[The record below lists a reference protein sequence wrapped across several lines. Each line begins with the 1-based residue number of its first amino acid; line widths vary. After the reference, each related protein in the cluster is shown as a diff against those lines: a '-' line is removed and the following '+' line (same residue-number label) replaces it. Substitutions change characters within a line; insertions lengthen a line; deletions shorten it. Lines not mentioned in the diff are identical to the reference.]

1 MWTRGVRHELGYEKV
16 QTDLGAGRPGDLST
30 AAVDQASTEPGE
42 DMKIRASVK
51 NTKET
56 HHVVVSTNDNQTALE
71 ITPKLKG
78 RGSSINGGELL
89 FLSLATCY
97 CNDIFR
103 EAERMEIVVHE
114 LEVDVHGEFGG
125 RGEPA
130 KNVSFD
136 VKISADAGEDK
147 IKELLHLTDTV
158 AEIQNTM
165 RIAVPVMLRHTEIL

>member
-1 MWTRGVRHELGYEKV
+1 
-16 QTDLGAGRPGDLST
+16 
-30 AAVDQASTEPGE
+30 
-42 DMKIRASVK
+42 MKIAASVQNSK
-51 NTKET
+51 DSHIT
-56 HHVVVSTNDNQTALE
+56 VVATNDIQTFLD
-71 ITPKLKG
+71 IKPKGTG

-103 EAERMEIVVHE
+103 EAESMGITVHT
-114 LEVDVHGEFGG
+114 LEVNVNGDFGG

-136 VKISADAGEDK
+136 VKISADASEDRVN
-147 IKELLHLTDTV
+147 ELLQLTDSV

-165 RIAVPVMLRHTEIL
+165 RVNVPVTLGQIEIL